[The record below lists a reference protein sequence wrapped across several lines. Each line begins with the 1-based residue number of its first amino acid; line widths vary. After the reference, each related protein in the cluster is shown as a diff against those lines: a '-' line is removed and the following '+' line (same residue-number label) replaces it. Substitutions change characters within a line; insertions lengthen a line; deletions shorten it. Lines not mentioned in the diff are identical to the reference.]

1 MTDDRRP
8 GASAVEETEIELAR
22 ATAVVAV
29 GDEEGGNGR
38 GLGRRRCVAT
48 TRRFI
53 VEASG
58 GRRPRTAAT
67 EDEGMIEMTYDDVR
81 ACARGGDGRSTLSR
95 VFGGGRVTI
104 RLTTRDGRWA
114 EATIGGREG
123 DVFCDAVE
131 RGMAERR
138 REMRPIGGTSEA
150 DIRRRASG
158 ASAATA
164 GVGGA
169 VNRQLERAAETQ
181 RTMDEAFSD
190 LESLMAKA
198 SDMVALAERLATST
212 EKKSG
217 TESELQRLVLSLG
230 IKSPVTRA
238 GSGAEFHRELGAQLA
253 RWIKPVLDSS
263 NGIITLTDAFCLFNR
278 ARGVEVVSPQ
288 DMLRACESWESQAF
302 DVHLREFENGVKVIH
317 TTERTDDE
325 ACARI
330 KALLPTPESSLDA
343 YEAAQTLE
351 TTPEI
356 ALEYLRMAESRGILL
371 VLGNCLDVVDVIEIE
386 EVVVFVS
393 LFFETVRIVH
403 AERLRKFAVRLQGAR
418 FIGQVF
424 QDDIR
429 LFILEVPQAQ
439 EDDVPGVHPHL
450 LAHFTAN
457 VTQPLHPVDALRL

>member
-1 MTDDRRP
+1 MTDDRRA
-8 GASAVEETEIELAR
+8 GATAVEETEIELAR

-29 GDEEGGNGR
+29 GEEKGGNGR

-48 TRRFI
+48 TRRVI

-58 GRRPRTAAT
+58 GRRTKT
-67 EDEGMIEMTYDDVR
+67 VENEDEGMIEMTYDDVR
-81 ACARGGDGRSTLSR
+81 ACARGGDGRSTRSR

-123 DVFCDAVE
+123 EVFCDAVE

-169 VNRQLERAAETQ
+169 VNRQLERAEETR

-263 NGIITLTDAFCLFNR
+263 NGIVTLTDAYCLFNR

-356 ALEYLRMAESRGILL
+356 ALEYLRMAESRGILCRDDGPTQIRFYANL
-371 VLGNCLDVVDVIEIE
+371 YEEEMRLD
-386 EVVVFVS
+386 
-393 LFFETVRIVH
+393 
-403 AERLRKFAVRLQGAR
+403 
-418 FIGQVF
+418 
-424 QDDIR
+424 
-429 LFILEVPQAQ
+429 
-439 EDDVPGVHPHL
+439 
-450 LAHFTAN
+450 
-457 VTQPLHPVDALRL
+457 